1 MVLMLSCQKTGQTIA
16 RVPYVLILKSL
27 LTKEMIPLAIQRIS
41 AVNKDQM
48 KEKTSVEKIDTS
60 YLETLLGYNARRA
73 ALVIIELFLKRM
85 AVYDL
90 RPVDFS
96 VLSMITHNPG
106 ISSRQLCSE
115 LNILPPNLVGM
126 INTLEKRELI
136 VRKPHPSD
144 GRVIGLHLSEVG
156 MKLMKDAELTAK
168 ELENEAASKLTAT
181 ERKTLMRLLQKIY
194 T

>member
-1 MVLMLSCQKTGQTIA
+1 M
-16 RVPYVLILKSL
+16 
-27 LTKEMIPLAIQRIS
+27 
-41 AVNKDQM
+41 
-48 KEKTSVEKIDTS
+48 TSVEKIDTS

-96 VLSMITHNPG
+96 VLSLITHNPG

-136 VRKPHPSD
+136 LRQPHPSD

-156 MKLMKDAELTAK
+156 SKLMKDAEQTAQ
-168 ELENEAASKLTAT
+168 ELENEAASKLTAA
-181 ERKTLMRLLQKIY
+181 ERKNLMRLLQKVY

>member
-1 MVLMLSCQKTGQTIA
+1 M
-16 RVPYVLILKSL
+16 
-27 LTKEMIPLAIQRIS
+27 
-41 AVNKDQM
+41 
-48 KEKTSVEKIDTS
+48 EKIDTS

-73 ALVIIELFLKRM
+73 ALVIIEQFLKRM

-96 VLSMITHNPG
+96 VLSLITHNPG
-106 ISSRQLCSE
+106 ISSRQLCSA

-136 VRKPHPSD
+136 LRKPHPSD
-144 GRVIGLHLSEVG
+144 RRILGLHLSDAG
-156 MKLMKDAELTAK
+156 GKLMKNAEQIAK
-168 ELENEAASKLTAT
+168 ELENDAASKLSAG
-181 ERKTLMRLLQKIY
+181 ERKTLTRLLQKIY

>member
-1 MVLMLSCQKTGQTIA
+1 
-16 RVPYVLILKSL
+16 
-27 LTKEMIPLAIQRIS
+27 
-41 AVNKDQM
+41 
-48 KEKTSVEKIDTS
+48 VEKIDTS
-60 YLETLLGYNARRA
+60 YLESLLGYNARRA
-73 ALVIIELFLKRM
+73 AVEIIGLFLKRM

-96 VLSMITHNPG
+96 VLSLITHNPG

-136 VRKPHPSD
+136 LRKPHPSD
-144 GRVIGLHLSEVG
+144 GRVIGLHLSEIG
-156 MKLMKDAELTAK
+156 IKLMNEAEQTAK
-168 ELENEAASKLTAT
+168 DLEDDAASKLTAT

-194 T
+194 N

>member
-1 MVLMLSCQKTGQTIA
+1 M
-16 RVPYVLILKSL
+16 
-27 LTKEMIPLAIQRIS
+27 
-41 AVNKDQM
+41 
-48 KEKTSVEKIDTS
+48 EKIDTS

-96 VLSMITHNPG
+96 VLSLITHNPG

-136 VRKPHPSD
+136 LRQPHPSD
-144 GRVIGLHLSEVG
+144 GRVIGLHLSGVG
-156 MKLMKDAELTAK
+156 MKLMKDAEQTAM

>member
-1 MVLMLSCQKTGQTIA
+1 M
-16 RVPYVLILKSL
+16 
-27 LTKEMIPLAIQRIS
+27 
-41 AVNKDQM
+41 
-48 KEKTSVEKIDTS
+48 EKIDTS

-73 ALVIIELFLKRM
+73 ALVIIELFLKKM

-96 VLSMITHNPG
+96 VLSLITHNPG
-106 ISSRQLCSE
+106 ISSRQLCFA

-136 VRKPHPSD
+136 LRKPHPSD
-144 GRVIGLHLSEVG
+144 GRVVGLHLSDVG
-156 MKLMKDAELTAK
+156 SKLMKNAEQTAK
-168 ELENEAASKLTAT
+168 ELEGDASSKLTAT

>member
-1 MVLMLSCQKTGQTIA
+1 M
-16 RVPYVLILKSL
+16 
-27 LTKEMIPLAIQRIS
+27 
-41 AVNKDQM
+41 
-48 KEKTSVEKIDTS
+48 EKIDTS

-96 VLSMITHNPG
+96 VLSLITHNPG
-106 ISSRQLCSE
+106 ISSRQLCSA

-136 VRKPHPSD
+136 LRKPHPSD
-144 GRVIGLHLSEVG
+144 GRVVGLHLSDVG
-156 MKLMKDAELTAK
+156 SKLMKNAEQTAK
-168 ELENEAASKLTAT
+168 ELEGDASSKLTAT

>member
-1 MVLMLSCQKTGQTIA
+1 M
-16 RVPYVLILKSL
+16 
-27 LTKEMIPLAIQRIS
+27 
-41 AVNKDQM
+41 
-48 KEKTSVEKIDTS
+48 EKIDAS

-96 VLSMITHNPG
+96 VLSLITHNPG

-136 VRKPHPSD
+136 LRKSHPSD
-144 GRVIGLHLSEVG
+144 GRVIGLHLSDIG
-156 MKLMKDAELTAK
+156 NKLMKDAEQTAK
-168 ELENEAASKLTAT
+168 ELEDEAASKLTAS

>member
-1 MVLMLSCQKTGQTIA
+1 M
-16 RVPYVLILKSL
+16 
-27 LTKEMIPLAIQRIS
+27 
-41 AVNKDQM
+41 
-48 KEKTSVEKIDTS
+48 EKIDTS

-73 ALVIIELFLKRM
+73 ALVIIEQFLKRM

-96 VLSMITHNPG
+96 VLSLITHNPG
-106 ISSRQLCSE
+106 ISSRQLCSA

-144 GRVIGLHLSEVG
+144 RRILGLHLSDAG
-156 MKLMKDAELTAK
+156 GKLMKNAEQTAK
-168 ELENEAASKLTAT
+168 ELENDAASKLSAS
-181 ERKTLMRLLQKIY
+181 ERKTLTRLLQKIY

>member
-1 MVLMLSCQKTGQTIA
+1 M
-16 RVPYVLILKSL
+16 
-27 LTKEMIPLAIQRIS
+27 
-41 AVNKDQM
+41 
-48 KEKTSVEKIDTS
+48 EKIDTS

-96 VLSMITHNPG
+96 VLSLITHNPG

-136 VRKPHPSD
+136 IRKPHPSD
-144 GRVIGLHLSEVG
+144 GRVIGLHLSDVG
-156 MKLMKDAELTAK
+156 IKLMKDAEKTAK
-168 ELENEAASKLTAT
+168 ELEDEAASKLSAS

>member
-1 MVLMLSCQKTGQTIA
+1 M
-16 RVPYVLILKSL
+16 
-27 LTKEMIPLAIQRIS
+27 
-41 AVNKDQM
+41 
-48 KEKTSVEKIDTS
+48 EKIDTS

-96 VLSMITHNPG
+96 VLSLITHNPG

-136 VRKPHPSD
+136 LRKPHPSD
-144 GRVIGLHLSEVG
+144 GRVIGLHLSDVG
-156 MKLMKDAELTAK
+156 SKLMKDAEQTAK
-168 ELENEAASKLTAT
+168 ALEDEAASKLTAT